1 MSTDDPGR
9 PDDGPPTGD
18 LDPVTEETIP
28 PNAVPDDPPWHQTP
42 PPPPGAPSPGDP
54 SGRDGVPPITDGAIT
69 DGAGADGAGAD
80 GDSGSH
86 RLRWILLGA
95 AVLLGLL
102 YVGGWYAT
110 GLRMPVDTTVGGVQI
125 GGQSPATARETL
137 ERELGDRQDDPITL
151 THEEL
156 VFEYLPDDIGLS
168 LDAEA
173 SVEEAGG
180 QRSWHPRDIGRL
192 LFGSDDLRPETEVDT
207 ELFET
212 AVQGVGE
219 AVNIEVTEALIT
231 FPEAQPEPRQPVAGR
246 LVTEAGLLAAVREVY
261 LVDEE
266 SAKVPTEVVEPAV
279 DAEGLEQAMTEIA
292 VPAVSAPVLLQV
304 GEQQVELPVSAFAP
318 ALQVQ
323 VEEGQMVPSIDPE
336 LLAGPLTDS
345 TTGIGERAVDATI
358 EIVGGKPVITPGKP
372 GVGLQPD
379 EMATKL
385 LPALT
390 LQGPERVVA
399 IEATAVEPEFTTAD
413 AEAMNITEKISEFTT
428 TFPYAEY
435 RNINQSRAA
444 ALLDGVLLEPGES
457 FSFND
462 TVGERT
468 RANGFTSGIVING
481 GVFREE
487 LGGGVSQVVTTLY
500 NAAFFA
506 GLRDD
511 EHHPHAFYIDRYPVG
526 REATVYFGSLDLRFT
541 NDTPHGVLIKSFVNP
556 SRPGANGSTTVQM
569 WSTKVYDIEAGA
581 SPRRNFRTPGQRY
594 DTSAACVPQAPI
606 QGFDIDIYRVFKQN
620 GQTVK
625 TETDTAVYQAADAVT
640 CGPPPPP
647 PAE

>member
-9 PDDGPPTGD
+9 PDATPHDDGPPTGD

-28 PNAVPDDPPWHQTP
+28 PNAVADDPPWDQTP
-42 PPPPGAPSPGDP
+42 PPPPGASPTHPDD
-54 SGRDGVPPITDGAIT
+54 RDVQTVQD
-69 DGAGADGAGAD
+69 D
-80 GDSGSH
+80 DSGSH
-86 RLRWILLGA
+86 RLRWILLGV
-95 AVLLGLL
+95 AVVLGLL

-110 GLRMPVDTTVGGVQI
+110 GLRMPADTTVGGVQI
-125 GGQSPATARETL
+125 GGQSPAAAQKTL
-137 ERELGDRQDDPITL
+137 ERELGDRQADPITL

-173 SVEEAGG
+173 SVDAAGG
-180 QRSWHPRDIGRL
+180 QRSWDPRDIGRL
-192 LFGSDDLRPETEVDT
+192 VFGSDDLRPETAVDT

-212 AVQGVGE
+212 AVQSVGE

-231 FPEAQPEPRQPVAGR
+231 FPNAQPEPRQPVAGR
-246 LVTEAGLLAAVREVY
+246 LVTQAGLLEAVREVY

-266 SAKVPTEVVEPAV
+266 SAEVPTEVVEPAV

-304 GEQQVELPVSAFAP
+304 GEQQVELPVAAYAP
-318 ALQVQ
+318 ALQVR
-323 VEEGQMVPSIDPE
+323 VEDGQMAPYLDPE
-336 LLAGPLTDS
+336 VLAGPLTDS
-345 TTGIGERAVDATI
+345 TTGIGEQAVDATI
-358 EIVGGKPVITPGKP
+358 DIVGGAPVITPGKP
-372 GVGLQPD
+372 GVGLQPE

-399 IEATAVEPEFTTAD
+399 VEATAVEPEFTTAD
-413 AEAMNITEKISEFTT
+413 AEALKVTEKVSEFTT

-435 RNINQSRAA
+435 RNINQTRAA
-444 ALLDGVLLEPGES
+444 ALIDGVLLEPGES

-594 DTSAACVPQAPI
+594 DTSAACVPQGAI

-625 TETDTAVYQAADAVT
+625 TETDTAVYQAADAVS

-647 PAE
+647 PPPAG